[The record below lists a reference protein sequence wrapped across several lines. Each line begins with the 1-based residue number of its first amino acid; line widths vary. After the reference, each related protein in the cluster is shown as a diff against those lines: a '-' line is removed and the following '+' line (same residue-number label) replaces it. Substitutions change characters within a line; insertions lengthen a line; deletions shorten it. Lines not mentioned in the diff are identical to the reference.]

1 MNMIG
6 YDIDPLAPIC
16 ELDHPVSE
24 LAREYLARD
33 TEWTVD
39 DWFVERAKIY
49 FQGRDTGVERVFSIE
64 DLPYTLESA
73 AQRKVRFLSIRPYY
87 FRGFRQLERPINLDA
102 DLVSIDGRNSS
113 GKTSLAEAIEWLLTA
128 RIQRREQGDAG
139 ELAAFVANRFRPEGQ
154 PTWVECTLDV
164 DGVCTKIKR
173 VLVDDYGLTKKSF
186 CTTRLLIDDIE
197 IKGSTDVLADYFS
210 GVTPLLMQHTLRE
223 FVLESPVNRP
233 KYFEKLLNMDRMSA
247 LIEDAQVSK
256 LRQSDIPRP
265 RGGTALA
272 DWQKFSQSVG
282 EAHFQ
287 TVEQYSKLDSSV
299 LEKEIY
305 DALVRIAVDEFDVRC
320 ESNIES
326 CITVMNSL
334 QERELQRSFPL
345 LQDFRPKENLTQA
358 TFVQFSAESQNSR
371 LQRLEKARTGYLAS
385 LESQKTIS
393 DANISIAKALEE
405 LSKSGL
411 IEDEDQQICPI
422 CDYQPVPTLTKGRLD
437 EIDSWNPIKALVEQA
452 RGEFE
457 KAMRECLKAIE
468 HLGSLRRNL
477 VPSTLPEDKNQ
488 DTGEIANSDSFGALL
503 AAHADAGRKLHDFDN
518 RTSLALAELIKR
530 DPELDIRDT
539 LRDAFSLV
547 PTLQRCAE
555 EYARKY
561 GEFQQYLNELAT
573 SKEDY
578 RARDNWLNI
587 ARLRDELILDIQWEA
602 AKDMSRNELVVCRD
616 LLIVARQ
623 KYLEPRRKAL
633 NDGIAGIWS
642 RLRRDGYS
650 AFSELVI
657 PEPKGKGQKAR
668 FEVKAKLS
676 NNSRTQE
683 VHALSVLSESQINAI
698 GIAAFVTRSRLLG
711 HNVLVFDDPVQ
722 SMDDDHFKSFAGD
735 VLSYLCD
742 NGFQVIVLTHNDDF
756 AQDVTLS
763 HSDRESRLSMKI
775 QHTSKRGISVNEGNR
790 SVSGRLNTSLAYWE
804 DGEYDAA
811 WVRLRTAI
819 ERQYMLIRMKRGT
832 QPFEWRKWKTLS
844 AEKMWKRCVKNLVLP
859 LFPDIARR
867 LSTIVFMTGGGAHI
881 RQADGETDFRSAV
894 DVIKDLQ
901 SKIKVGD

>member
-1 MNMIG
+1 MKVSG

-24 LAREYLARD
+24 LARDYLARD
-33 TEWTVD
+33 AEWTVD
-39 DWFVERAKIY
+39 DWFVERTQMY
-49 FQGRDTGVERVFSIE
+49 FQGQDTSVEKALSLE
-64 DLPYTLESA
+64 DLPYALETT
-73 AQRKVRFLSIRPYY
+73 AQRKVRFISIRPYY
-87 FRGFRQLERPINLDA
+87 FRGFRQRERPINLDA
-102 DLVSIDGRNSS
+102 DLVTVDGRNSS

-139 ELAAFVANRFRPEGQ
+139 ELAAFVANRFRPKGQ
-154 PTWVECTLDV
+154 PTWVEGVLDV

-186 CTTRLLIDDIE
+186 CTTRLFIDDKE
-197 IKGSTDVLADYFS
+197 VKDSTDVLADYFS
-210 GVTPLLMQHTLRE
+210 GAAPLLMQHTLRE

-265 RGGTALA
+265 RGATALA
-272 DWQKFSQSVG
+272 DWQKLTQSVG

-299 LEKEIY
+299 LGKKIC
-305 DALVRIAVDEFDVRC
+305 DALVRVAVDEFGARC

-326 CITVMNSL
+326 CIAVMSSL

-345 LQDFRPKENLTQA
+345 LQNFRPKENLTQA
-358 TFVQFSAESQNSR
+358 TFVQFSTESQNSR
-371 LQRLEKARTGYLAS
+371 LQRLEKARTDYRVS

-393 DANISIAKALEE
+393 DANISIAKAVKE
-405 LSKSGL
+405 LRNAGL
-411 IEDEDQQICPI
+411 IKDEDRQICPV
-422 CDYQPVPTLTKGRLD
+422 CDYQPVPTLTKGRLND
-437 EIDSWNPIKALVEQA
+437 IDSWTQVRVEQA

-457 KAMRECLKAIE
+457 KAAGECLKAVE
-468 HLGSLRRNL
+468 DLGSLRRNL
-477 VPSTLPEDKNQ
+477 VPSTLPEDTKQN
-488 DTGEIANSDSFGALL
+488 TGEIANSDSFKTLL
-503 AAHADAGRKLHDFDN
+503 TAHADAGRKLRDFDN
-518 RTSLALAELIKR
+518 RTSLALAELKKR
-530 DPELDIRDT
+530 DLELDIRDT
-539 LRDAFSLV
+539 LRDAFSVV
-547 PTLQRCAE
+547 PILQRCAE
-555 EYARKY
+555 EYARKF
-561 GEFQQYLNELAT
+561 GEFQQYLSELAT

-578 RARDNWLNI
+578 RARDNWLKI
-587 ARLRDELILDIQWEA
+587 ARNRDELILDIQWEA

-616 LLIVARQ
+616 LLIAARQ
-623 KYLEPRRKAL
+623 KYLEPRRRAL

-657 PEPKGKGQKAR
+657 PEPKGRGQKAR
-668 FEVKAKLS
+668 FEVKAKLN

-742 NGFQVIVLTHNDDF
+742 SGFQVIVLTHNDDF
-756 AQDVTLS
+756 ARDVTLS
-763 HSDRESRLSMKI
+763 HSDRESRISMKI
-775 QHTSKRGISVNEGNR
+775 RHTGKRGIGVDEGNR
-790 SVSGRLNTSLAYWE
+790 SVLGLLNMGLAYWE
-804 DGEYDAA
+804 DGEYDTA

-832 QPFEWRKWKTLS
+832 QPFEWRQWKGLS
-844 AEKMWKRCVKNLVLP
+844 AEKMWKRCVKKLVLR
-859 LFPDIARR
+859 LFPDIVRR
-867 LSTIVFMTGGGAHI
+867 LPEIVFMTGSGAHI

-894 DVIKDLQ
+894 DDIRSLQ
-901 SKIKVGD
+901 CRMEVGD

>member
-1 MNMIG
+1 MNESG

-24 LAREYLARD
+24 LARDYLARD
-33 TEWTVD
+33 AGWTVD
-39 DWFVERAKIY
+39 DWFAERAKIY
-49 FQGRDTGVERVFSIE
+49 FQGQDTGVEKTLSLE
-64 DLPYTLESA
+64 NLPYALELA

-102 DLVSIDGRNSS
+102 DLVTVDGRNSS

-139 ELAAFVANRFRPEGQ
+139 ELAAFVANRFRPKGQ
-154 PTWVECTLDV
+154 PTWVEGALDV

-186 CTTRLLIDDIE
+186 CTTQLFIDDKE
-197 IKGSTDVLADYFS
+197 VKDSTDVLAEYFS
-210 GVTPLLMQHTLRE
+210 GVAPLLMQHTLRE

-265 RGGTALA
+265 RGGMALA
-272 DWQKFSQSVG
+272 DWQKFTQSVG

-299 LEKEIY
+299 LGEKIC
-305 DALVRIAVDEFDVRC
+305 DDLVRVAVDEFGARC

-326 CITVMNSL
+326 CIVVMDSL
-334 QERELQRSFPL
+334 QEKELQRSFPL
-345 LQDFRPKENLTQA
+345 LRDFRPKENLTQA
-358 TFVQFSAESQNSR
+358 SFVQFSTESQNSR
-371 LQRLEKARTGYLAS
+371 LQRLEKARTGYLAA

-405 LSKSGL
+405 LRNAGL
-411 IEDEDQQICPI
+411 IKDEDRQICPI
-422 CDYQPVPTLTKGRLD
+422 CDYQPVPTLTKRRLD
-437 EIDSWNPIKALVEQA
+437 DIDSWNPIKALVEQT
-452 RGEFE
+452 RSEFE
-457 KAMRECLKAIE
+457 KAVGKCHTAIAD
-468 HLGSLRRNL
+468 LGSLRRNL
-477 VPSTLPEDKNQ
+477 VPSTLPEDVNQ
-488 DTGEIANSDSFGALL
+488 DTGEIANSDSFGALQT
-503 AAHADAGRKLHDFDN
+503 AHADAGRKLRDFDN
-518 RTSLALAELIKR
+518 GTSLALAELEKR
-530 DPELDIRDT
+530 DPELDVRDT
-539 LRDAFSLV
+539 LRHAFSLV
-547 PTLQRCAE
+547 PTLHQCAE

-561 GEFQQYLNELAT
+561 REFQQYLNELAT

-578 RARDNWLNI
+578 RARDNWLKI
-587 ARLRDELILDIQWEA
+587 ARNRDELILDIQWEA
-602 AKDMSRNELVVCRD
+602 AKDMSRHELVVCRD
-616 LLIVARQ
+616 WLIAARQ
-623 KYLEPRRKAL
+623 KYLEPRRIAL
-633 NDGIAGIWS
+633 NDGITGIWS

-650 AFSELVI
+650 AFSELII
-657 PEPKGKGQKAR
+657 PEPKGRGQKAR
-668 FEVKAKLS
+668 FEVKAKLNS
-676 NNSRTQE
+676 NSKTKE

-711 HNVLVFDDPVQ
+711 HKVLVFDDPVQ

-742 NGFQVIVLTHNDDF
+742 SGFQVIVLTHNDDF

-763 HSDRESRLSMKI
+763 HSDRESRISMKI
-775 QHTSKRGISVNEGNR
+775 QHTGKRGISVDQGNR
-790 SVSGRLNTSLAYWE
+790 SVSGRLNMSLAHWE
-804 DGEYDAA
+804 DGQYDAA

-832 QPFEWRKWKTLS
+832 QPFEWRTWKTWS
-844 AEKMWKRCVKNLVLP
+844 AEKMWKKAVENLVHP

-867 LSTIVFMTGGGAHI
+867 LPAPILL
-881 RQADGETDFRSAV
+881 DGC
-894 DVIKDLQ
+894 LQ
-901 SKIKVGD
+901 SYS